1 MHRAC
6 DEAELRGRDGARLQ
20 QQGDD
25 ERSPRPSGG
34 GDKDLLEAY
43 RLAQHFGQRGFVRW
57 CEGGPLLGSL
67 YQRGQWDEV
76 AERADAFLARL
87 GDEGHYQ
94 AGSSHLFRGSI
105 RAARGDDA
113 GAVEDA
119 ARALELSRPVGD
131 PQLSG
136 TTLLGAA
143 FIYMTVGDAANA
155 RKLFEESLALLG
167 ELGQLG
173 WVALELHSLALG
185 WAEARAERRAPRG
198 SEGRAA
204 AVALAARRSCRCRT
218 ATLSTPRTSFGEVG
232 DVTAEAF
239 YRLCAAEELVAEGHR
254 AEADEQLRPRWRSTG
269 RSGRRVTCAREKRCS
284 PPVPSSMRAS

>member
-1 MHRAC
+1 MVRGYNNRSTMNFLLGRL
-6 DEAELRGRDGARLQ
+6 DEGN
-20 QQGDD
+20 
-25 ERSPRPSGG
+25 
-34 GDKDLLEAY
+34 KDLLEGY

-76 AERADAFLARL
+76 VERADAFLARL
-87 GDEGHYQ
+87 GGEGHYQ

-143 FIYMTVGDAANA
+143 FIYMTVGDAATA
-155 RKLFEESLALLG
+155 RKLFEESLALIG

-173 WVALELHSLALG
+173 WVVIELHSLAWVGQKL
-185 WAEARAERRAPRG
+185 ERSDEVLAAVKDEPLQ
-198 SEGRAA
+198 SPWLLAGRAA
-204 AVALAARRSCRCRT
+204 AEGDFVHT
-218 ATLSTPRTSFGEVG
+218 ANIFGEAG

-239 YRLCAAEELVAEGHR
+239 YRLCAAQTLAAQGRRSEV
-254 AEADEQLRPRWRSTG
+254 DEQLRPALAFYRSVGATRYVRDG
-269 RSGRRVTCAREKRCS
+269 ERLLAATA
-284 PPVPSSMRAS
+284 